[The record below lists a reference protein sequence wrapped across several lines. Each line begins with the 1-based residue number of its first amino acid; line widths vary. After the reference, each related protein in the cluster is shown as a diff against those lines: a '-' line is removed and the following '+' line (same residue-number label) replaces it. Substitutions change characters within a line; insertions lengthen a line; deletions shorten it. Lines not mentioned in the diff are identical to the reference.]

1 MITNTRAKKII
12 LFISK
17 SLLLAGTLGVV
28 YVFSGFLGLQLAL
41 KNREVTVPSL
51 ISMSAEEAS
60 VALKELNLTVG
71 LESLRQPNQAIAAG
85 LIADQSPNPGIQ
97 TRQNRQVKIWLS
109 SGKTP
114 GSAPLL
120 AGESET
126 AARQR
131 LVNNSFNLVG
141 LSEIR
146 SEQYQT
152 DSIVAQEQSSRD
164 GEENVRLLVNRGER
178 GRTYV
183 MPDLIGISATTAAE
197 ILRSQ
202 GFRITVVGEHPYP
215 GLEGGIILRH
225 SPQSGFQ
232 IAPGE
237 SISLEVSQ

>member
-1 MITNTRAKKII
+1 MVTNAAAKKAI
-12 LFISK
+12 LLISK
-17 SLLLAGTLGVV
+17 FLLLAGTLGVV
-28 YVFSGFLGLQLAL
+28 YVFSGFFGLQLAL

-51 ISMSAEEAS
+51 ISLSEKEAT
-60 VALKELNLTVG
+60 VALKKLHLSAS
-71 LESLRQPNQAIAAG
+71 LESLRQPDQVIVAG
-85 LIADQSPNPGIQ
+85 LIADQSPNAGIT

-120 AGESET
+120 VGESET

-131 LVNNSFNLVG
+131 LENNSFNLVG

-146 SEQYQT
+146 SDQYQT
-152 DSIVAQEQSSRD
+152 NSIVAQEQLSLD

-183 MPDLIGISATTAAE
+183 MSDLIGISATTAAE